1 VSNIQR
7 INISKQEKL
16 YSDGIIF
23 GNILWISG
31 MLPIDSKGDIV
42 GKGDA
47 ALQAEQVFQNIYAVL
62 ERVHLAFND
71 VVKLFIYLKNID
83 DRAGLTLVR
92 KSCFGDN
99 LPASTL
105 VEISSLAH
113 PDALL
118 EIEAVAY
125 LGVK

>member
-1 VSNIQR
+1 MPNIQR

-16 YSDGIIF
+16 YSDGVIF
-23 GNILWISG
+23 GNVLWISG

-47 ALQAEQVFQNIYAVL
+47 ALQGEQVFQNIHAVL
-62 ERVHLAFND
+62 EQAHLDFKD

-83 DRAGLTLVR
+83 DRARIALVR
-92 KSCFGDN
+92 KNCFGDN

-105 VEISSLAH
+105 VEVSSLAH

-125 LGVK
+125 RG